1 MKLCF
6 PIQDD
11 TGLSSEIFNH
21 FGTAPRFLVYN
32 TEKKESLIIEN
43 QDMGHIHGHCNPMRA
58 LSGQMVDAVIVG
70 GIGAGALKG
79 LNNMGIRVYQ
89 TVEGD
94 VQAHIDLY
102 KKGKLTETTLMHTC
116 GGHGQMCAHDHA
128 PES

>member
-11 TGLSSEIFNH
+11 NGLSSSIFEH
-21 FGTAPRFLVYN
+21 FGSAPQFLVYN
-32 TEKKESLIIEN
+32 TEKKDISIIVN
-43 QDMGHIHGHCNPMRA
+43 QDVQHLHGQCNPMRA

-89 TVEGD
+89 TVDGD
-94 VQAHIDLY
+94 VETHIKLY
-102 KKGKLTETTLMHTC
+102 QKGKLVETTLMHTC
-116 GGHGQMCAHDHA
+116 GGHGQMCAHD
-128 PES
+128 